1 MVTVS
6 IHSTNMYLHNEHSLC
21 SSINEGGSMHIFI
34 EVVHYFVQDVVLKA
48 LGAEIIRVPAAP
60 FGTPG
65 EFFCCNYNKY

>member
-1 MVTVS
+1 M
-6 IHSTNMYLHNEHSLC
+6 H
-21 SSINEGGSMHIFI
+21 SSINEGDSMHIFI

-65 EFFCCNYNKY
+65 EFFCFNYNKY